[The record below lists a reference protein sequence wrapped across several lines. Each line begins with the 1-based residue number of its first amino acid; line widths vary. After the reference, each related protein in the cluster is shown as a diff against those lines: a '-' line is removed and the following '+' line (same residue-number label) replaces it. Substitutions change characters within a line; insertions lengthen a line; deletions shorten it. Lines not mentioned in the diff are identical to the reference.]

1 MVTIANDD
9 DDDAK
14 LEDDL
19 HELKTFDLTM
29 KYGPCIGLTRLERF
43 DRAEAHGLSPPKKVL
58 EIIHR
63 RGDDAQWTECLWHG
77 TRIT

>member
-1 MVTIANDD
+1 MVTITNDD
-9 DDDAK
+9 DDGSK
-14 LEDDL
+14 LEEDL

-63 RGDDAQWTECLWHG
+63 RRDDAKWTASLWHG